1 VEGNT
6 MNERQTTTFQLRL
19 TGTRGRGALLMAS
32 VGAGLAVLL
41 AAGVAVDVAGTH
53 SPIAR

>member
-1 VEGNT
+1 

-19 TGTRGRGALLMAS
+19 TDTRGRGALLMAS

-53 SPIAR
+53 SLIAR